1 MNIIDASADFRK
13 QFDEAS
19 KLVFAEAMR
28 DLNTMGDMSEE
39 NFKLMQAFVR
49 LANSAMEL
57 EQATSRTLYEINK
70 KLDETNRAISRLESK
85 VH

>member
-1 MNIIDASADFRK
+1 MNIIDASAEFRK

-19 KLVFAEAMR
+19 KLVFAKTMG

-57 EQATSRTLYEINK
+57 EQATSRTLYEINR
-70 KLDETNRAISRLESK
+70 TISRLESK